1 MKKAQMIKG
10 TTKPLAA
17 ILVITGTL
25 GIIPSDYSQLFIFL
39 YFTTHNQSVFTLP
52 IISLVLFFQHHPP
65 QELTALFQPFSMCE
79 DYINPPYLKAELSK
93 CILRAMRFV
102 HDLSDDD
109 MKDKEVN
116 EYANYASIMH
126 MHNVAHVGS

>member
-1 MKKAQMIKG
+1 MC
-10 TTKPLAA
+10 
-17 ILVITGTL
+17 
-25 GIIPSDYSQLFIFL
+25 
-39 YFTTHNQSVFTLP
+39 YFS
-52 IISLVLFFQHHPP
+52 ISLVLSSLTHS

-79 DYINPPYLKAELSK
+79 DYINPPYLKAELSR

-116 EYANYASIMH
+116 EMYNTHTLTVPVSCTCTMLH
-126 MHNVAHVGS
+126 M

>member
-1 MKKAQMIKG
+1 MFNLLLYSSS
-10 TTKPLAA
+10 LAH
-17 ILVITGTL
+17 
-25 GIIPSDYSQLFIFL
+25 S
-39 YFTTHNQSVFTLP
+39 
-52 IISLVLFFQHHPP
+52 

-116 EYANYASIMH
+116 EMYNTHTLTGASIMH
-126 MHNVAHVGS
+126 IHNVTHVRS

>member
-1 MKKAQMIKG
+1 MYLFSCVFHLLQSNVFILPFIL
-10 TTKPLAA
+10 PL
-17 ILVITGTL
+17 IFHVYSCS
-25 GIIPSDYSQLFIFL
+25 PSLA
-39 YFTTHNQSVFTLP
+39 
-52 IISLVLFFQHHPP
+52 P

-102 HDLSDDD
+102 HDLSDDE

-116 EYANYASIMH
+116 EINSTHALAIPVSCIYTMLY
-126 MHNVAHVGS
+126 V